1 MPVYK
6 NKERNTWYCS
16 FYYQDWTGK
25 RKKKKKEGFATK
37 REAQAFER
45 NFLSEYAGMPDITF
59 ETLVKAYLDKA
70 SLRVKASTLANI
82 TTIIKIH
89 MLPFFGDMQINDITA
104 ITVSAWH
111 DSLIKKELSISY
123 MQTLHAKLTTLFA
136 FAVKYYSLPK
146 NPARIAG
153 NIQGTKNKRMDFWTL
168 DEFRKFAMCLK
179 KPLHI
184 MAFYTLFWSGMRVG
198 ELLALTWSDIDF
210 EKKTI
215 SISKTLYM
223 VNGKQTI
230 TTPKTVT
237 SNRTITMPNFIMAM
251 LKDYKNISHHISI
264 SQMFPIREPNLLG
277 ALKRTARLAGIK
289 PIRVHDL
296 RHSHASMLIN
306 AGCTPLEVANRLG
319 HKSPAMTLNVY
330 SHMYQSK
337 QSQIADML
345 NTMS

>member
-6 NKERNTWYCS
+6 NKKRNTWYCS
-16 FYYQDWTGK
+16 FYYHDWTGK
-25 RKKKKKEGFATK
+25 RKRKKKEGFSTK

-70 SLRVKASTLANI
+70 SLRVKASTLANV
-82 TTIIKIH
+82 TIIIKNH

-123 MQTLHAKLTTLFA
+123 MQSLHAKLTTLFA
-136 FAVKYYSLPK
+136 FAMKYYSLPK
-146 NPARIAG
+146 NPAKIAG
-153 NIQGTKNKRMDFWTL
+153 TIQGIKNKRMDFWTL
-168 DEFRKFAMCLK
+168 DEFRKFAMYLK
-179 KPLHI
+179 KPIHI
-184 MAFYTLFWSGMRVG
+184 MAFYMLFWSGMRVG
-198 ELLALTWSDIDF
+198 ELLALTWNDIDF
-210 EKKTI
+210 DKETI
-215 SISKTLYM
+215 HISKTLYM

-230 TTPKTVT
+230 TTPKTAT
-237 SNRTITMPNFIMAM
+237 SNRTLTMPSFIMAM
-251 LKDYKNISHHISI
+251 LNDYKSI
-264 SQMFPIREPNLLG
+264 SQHITLSRMFPIREPNLLLV
-277 ALKRTARLAGIK
+277 LKRTACRAGIK
-289 PIRVHDL
+289 PIRIHDL

-337 QSQIADML
+337 QSQIANML
-345 NTMS
+345 NNMQ

>member
-1 MPVYK
+1 MPAYK

-37 REAQAFER
+37 RDAQAWER
-45 NFLSEYAGMPDITF
+45 NFLAEYAGMPDITF
-59 ETLVKAYLDKA
+59 KTLVKAYLAKA
-70 SLRVKASTLANI
+70 SLRVKASTLVNV
-82 TTIIKIH
+82 TTIIGTH
-89 MLPFFGDMQINDITA
+89 LLPFFGDMQIKDITA

-136 FAVKYYSLPK
+136 FAMKYYNLPK
-146 NPARIAG
+146 NPAKIAG

-184 MAFYTLFWSGMRVG
+184 MAVYTLFWSGMRIG
-198 ELLALTWSDIDF
+198 ELLALTWDDIDF
-210 EKKTI
+210 DNETI
-215 SISKTLYM
+215 SISKTLYL

-237 SNRTITMPNFIMAM
+237 SNRTIVMPNFIMAM
-251 LKDYKNISHHISI
+251 LKDYKCMSQHITI
-264 SQMFPIREPNLLG
+264 EQIFPIREPNLLT
-277 ALKRTARLAGIK
+277 ALKRAARRAGVK
-289 PIRVHDL
+289 PIRIHDL

-306 AGCTPLEVANRLG
+306 GGCTPLEVANRLG
-319 HKSPAMTLNVY
+319 HKSPAMTLNIY
-330 SHMYQSK
+330 SHMYQSR
-337 QSQIADML
+337 QSQIANML
-345 NTMS
+345 NNMQ

>member
-16 FYYQDWTGK
+16 FYFQDWTGK

-59 ETLVKAYLDKA
+59 KTLVKSYLDKA
-70 SLRVKASTLANI
+70 RLRVKASTFSTL
-82 TTIIKIH
+82 TTSIKKHI
-89 MLPFFGDMQINDITA
+89 LPFFSDMQIKNITA

-123 MQTLHAKLTTLFA
+123 MQALHTKLTTIFA
-136 FAVKYYSLPK
+136 FAIKYYNLPK
-146 NPARIAG
+146 NPAKIAG
-153 NIQGTKNKRMDFWTL
+153 TVQGTKNKRMDFWTL

-184 MAFYTLFWSGMRVG
+184 MVFYMLFWGGMRIG
-198 ELLALTWSDIDF
+198 ELLALTWNDIDF
-210 EKKTI
+210 KKETI

-223 VNGKQTI
+223 LNGKQTI

-237 SNRTITMPNFIMAM
+237 SNRTLTMPSFIMAM
-251 LKDYKNISHHISI
+251 LNDYKCI
-264 SQMFPIREPNLLG
+264 SQHIAIAQIFPIREQSLLSE
-277 ALKRTARLAGIK
+277 LARVARRAGVK
-289 PIRVHDL
+289 TIRLHDL

-337 QSQIADML
+337 QSEIANML
-345 NTMS
+345 NTMQ